1 MNCESYLVI
10 QMLHMGKK
18 CPRYDELLKLTLEA
32 HDVKEEEKENK
43 VRFVKRK
50 KSIIRFSC
58 LKKPAAL
65 P

>member
-1 MNCESYLVI
+1 
-10 QMLHMGKK
+10 MLHMGKK